1 MEAGN
6 DNLEQGWKD
15 SYSLKEWKANK
26 DKLKKLADMLPKV
39 FEQKLRVETVPGFIL
54 LNEGITYKDNEPIEP
69 CQDYVYKIVWHKL
82 VNHEKKLR
90 SVFMDTGM
98 FGIEKYIEG
107 VQFYSRVQA
116 EQYPHLYQTKQ
127 ANETN

>member
-1 MEAGN
+1 
-6 DNLEQGWKD
+6 
-15 SYSLKEWKANK
+15 
-26 DKLKKLADMLPKV
+26 MLPKV